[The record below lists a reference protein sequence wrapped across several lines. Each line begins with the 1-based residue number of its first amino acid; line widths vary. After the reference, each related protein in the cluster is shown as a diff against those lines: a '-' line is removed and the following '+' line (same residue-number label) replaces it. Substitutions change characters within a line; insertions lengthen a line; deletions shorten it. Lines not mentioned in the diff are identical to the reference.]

1 MHYARRSLAILALS
15 MVVPLLLVGC
25 DSSGSAQEQ
34 TQLSDFDVDALLQQE
49 AGGVIATTYS
59 NLESEAK
66 TLEEEVKAFQAN
78 PTTQTLQDAQQA
90 WIETRDPWEASESF
104 LFGPVAFDGLDP
116 ALDSWPADEAEIK
129 SILSGS
135 QDLTSTSVVEG
146 FNTNARGFH
155 TVEFFLFGEPN
166 GDRSP
171 SYFTSGDNA
180 SRKLNYLVTATEV
193 LHGDT
198 EELATAWGSG
208 AQFRSDFTSGSGDYS
223 SKKASLQQLAEGMQI
238 IANEV
243 GANKLGTPI
252 NDGDI
257 RNVESKFSGNSFVD
271 FRNNVKSIKRIYTGD
286 AFGDTGKGLDT
297 VIKEL
302 DPEAHDQLTT
312 QINDAMM
319 QLGNLNG
326 TTTFRDAVRND
337 NTSEAESA
345 RQKIIDIRET
355 IVNEIK
361 PALSNL

>member
-1 MHYARRSLAILALS
+1 MHYTRRVLAALALS
-15 MVVPLLLVGC
+15 MVLPLLLVGC

-34 TQLSDFDVDALLQQE
+34 SQLSDFDVDAILQQE
-49 AGGVIATTYS
+49 AGGVIFATYDDLEEKAETLEDKVKDFQS
-59 NLESEAK
+59 NPTQANLEA
-66 TLEEEVKAFQAN
+66 AR
-78 PTTQTLQDAQQA
+78 QA
-90 WIETRDPWEASESF
+90 WVETRDPWEASESF

-116 ALDSWPADEAEIK
+116 ALDSWPADEAEMK
-129 SILSGS
+129 SILDGE
-135 QDLTSTSVVEG
+135 QDLTSNSVVEG

-155 TVEFFLFGEPN
+155 AVEFFLFGEPN
-166 GDRSP
+166 GNRSP
-171 SYFTSGDNA
+171 SYFTNGDNA
-180 SRKLNYLVTATEV
+180 ERKLNYLVTATEV

-198 EELATAWGSG
+198 EELRNGWTADAS
-208 AQFRSDFTSGSGDYS
+208 FRSNFTSGSGDYS

-286 AFGDTGKGLDT
+286 AFGDAGKGLDT

-302 DPEAHDQLTT
+302 DPEAHDQMMT
-312 QINDAMM
+312 QIDDAMT
-319 QLGNLNG
+319 QLGDLNS
-326 TTTFRDAVRND
+326 TTTFRGAVQNGS
-337 NTSEAESA
+337 TSGAESA